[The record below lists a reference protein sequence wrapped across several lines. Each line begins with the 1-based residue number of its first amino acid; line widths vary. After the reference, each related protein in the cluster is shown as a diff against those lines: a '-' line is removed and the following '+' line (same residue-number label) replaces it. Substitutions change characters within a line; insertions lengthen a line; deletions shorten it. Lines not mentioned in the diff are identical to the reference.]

1 MDRAHRIGQKKTVT
15 VYRIIT
21 KDTLEEKIMGLQKF
35 KLNVANTVVSQD
47 NRALSSMG
55 TSQVLGLFDVGVKNE
70 KVSSLPLNE
79 AVSMFLTFFLVKLK
93 LFK

>member
-55 TSQVLGLFDVGVKNE
+55 TSQVLGLFDVGVKNK
-70 KVSSLPLNE
+70 KVSSL
-79 AVSMFLTFFLVKLK
+79 SVKLS
-93 LFK
+93 FSICVNV